1 MEIYNVCI
9 GQNHADPLMR
19 APLKTTAAT
28 WAPSLNIIIIIIIL
42 LLRQGPKR
50 KPIQHS
56 LDAVV
61 VVYTCY
67 TCILSSL
74 GDENVLSKCSHEIDE
89 LEEYNM

>member
-1 MEIYNVCI
+1 MMEIYNVCI
-9 GQNHADPLMR
+9 GQNHADPL
-19 APLKTTAAT
+19 
-28 WAPSLNIIIIIIIL
+28 
-42 LLRQGPKR
+42 RQGPRR

-89 LEEYNM
+89 LEERI